1 MSWYRKYWD
10 SMDQIYWDPS
20 ILGLV
25 SISSKKW
32 KLNDDEISIPR
43 DQVAKGGSIYT
54 RRGTA
59 AENALRMQRLEE
71 PLNHIFD
78 ITFGIAGDAVI
89 QTLFF
94 SPFGIEAA
102 GRIDRLGREVMDRY
116 PGFEGGNTTQQ
127 DALFATEDAVLGVE
141 LKLGSPTWKGQ
152 ALKYLALMVA
162 EEMHRGARGDLG
174 LLYVTPS
181 KDIAAIS
188 AVLGLDQNGKLPE
201 GFIDRVPPSQI
212 SKTLGGLIERN
223 REHFESAASRLQIR
237 HASWRE
243 LIAEV
248 ERMASR
254 LNDGEVGSQTLKNL
268 LLGFVDAVEHHDG
281 CMVGD
286 PD

>member
-10 SMDQIYWDPS
+10 SIDQIYWDPS

-25 SISSKKW
+25 SISNKKW

-89 QTLFF
+89 QSLFY
-94 SPFGIEAA
+94 SRFGIDAL
-102 GRIDRLGREVMDRY
+102 GKIDRLGREVMDRY
-116 PGFEGGNTTQQ
+116 PGFKGGTTTQQ
-127 DALFATEDAVLGVE
+127 DALFASEDAVLGVE
-141 LKLGSPTWKGQ
+141 LKLGSPTWQGQ

-162 EEMHRGARGDLG
+162 EEKHRGARGDLG
-174 LLYVTPS
+174 LLYVTPRS
-181 KDIAAIS
+181 DITEIS
-188 AVLGLDQNGKLPE
+188 AVLGLDQSGKLPE

-212 SKTLGGLIERN
+212 SKTLGVLIESN
-223 REHFESAASRLQIR
+223 REHFESAALRLQVR
-237 HASWRE
+237 HVSWSE
-243 LIAEV
+243 LIA
-248 ERMASR
+248 
-254 LNDGEVGSQTLKNL
+254 DVGQIVSSLSEIELGDQTLKNL
-268 LLGFVDAVEHHDG
+268 LLGFVDAVKHHDG